1 VDRMTPPE
9 EHPRYREQIGAFL
22 LGELDGGELETMRA
36 HLNSCPVC
44 QAEARELEP
53 VVAALADADPDRID
67 EAPWP
72 PGDLEELTLAPILGE
87 MHRAWRRRRRF
98 RWSALAAAAIFVVVI
113 GLAVFTRFLEP
124 AVSLEPLSFSGGA
137 PGVELEGN
145 LIAHA
150 WGTEI
155 RLVASGLRDGQ
166 TYRVTLVSEDGER
179 VNSGTF
185 IGAGDKPVRGT
196 FNAALL
202 RKDAARLEIRTPGG
216 ELVFFAKL
224 PEEPRV
230 AGRDSPLFG
239 ILPWGDPDHQNE
251 TPGASRPESKEGP
264 SAEEPAPADTQEK
277 PKAAGSGGGTPHQ
290 ESSPES
296 DVKRPSP
303 GGEPS
308 ASAAA
313 SPTASASASA
323 GGTPVVPA
331 APPPEDQTPAE
342 SQYGGG
348 N

>member
-1 VDRMTPPE
+1 MEVT
-9 EHPRYREQIGAFL
+9 
-22 LGELDGGELETMRA
+22 
-36 HLNSCPVC
+36 
-44 QAEARELEP
+44 
-53 VVAALADADPDRID
+53 
-67 EAPWP
+67 
-72 PGDLEELTLAPILGE
+72 
-87 MHRAWRRRRRF
+87 
-98 RWSALAAAAIFVVVI
+98 
-113 GLAVFTRFLEP
+113 
-124 AVSLEPLSFSGGA
+124 
-137 PGVELEGN
+137 GN
-145 LIAHA
+145 LIALA

-155 RLVASGLRDGQ
+155 RLVVSRSRDGQ
-166 TYRVTLVSEDGER
+166 IHKVTLVSENGER
-179 VNSGTF
+179 VNLGSF
-185 IGAGDKPVRGT
+185 IGIGDKPLKCTFDAELSREEATKLEVRT
-196 FNAALL
+196 
-202 RKDAARLEIRTPGG
+202 TPGG

-230 AGRDSPLFG
+230 ALFG
-239 ILPWGDPDHQNE
+239 IFPWPDQGPQNE
-251 TPGASRPESKEGP
+251 STGP
-264 SAEEPAPADTQEK
+264 SAEDPPEK
-277 PKAAGSGGGTPHQ
+277 PKDDGSGGGTPNQ